1 LPYVTF
7 SGIFDK
13 RKDDGLVKP
22 SGLIICDLDHLP
34 DPVGAKKA
42 ILESLM
48 PALLFRSPS
57 GDGLKIVFA
66 IDLAVGEYTKYFE
79 AIRIHFKTELH
90 LILDNGKDLSRACF
104 LCHDPDVFYSSSPV
118 ILDQDFL
125 DTFLEDLPLAQ
136 DPNIITDIITEV
148 PLKKSEIISGSPEA
162 LFKMGLTWIESQES
176 FTQGNRHHFI
186 TGLSGFFH
194 RNGLNKT
201 QSISFLK
208 DYVRPGFDYNEIEGI
223 VSRIYSNRKYDAVT
237 LLENKC
243 SVESYLNFPLRLLWV
258 SKSQLKNRID
268 ELLAGSWI
276 KTTGEIPTSIKKNYL
291 LDVRNGKLDP
301 ELLLLLAAVRSI
313 IGKRNYTRTTSGFIY
328 NRMFGD
334 IPWREF
340 TRYWF
345 DKLIDVAMT
354 RGILTKLSG
363 GPGFRGFYV
372 SIEFK
377 PEELS
382 KKIINS
388 LAYKNNAIQHVKKA
402 ENDIA
407 SFKKMVQEQRI
418 EKSLPPFKFLRAI

>member
-1 LPYVTF
+1 MNLITDPQEDYHFTLFRPPITNILPETPPVSLNQVFQIIQGSELKEKTDQIRQESDKDLRSELKRSFLPYVTF

-148 PLKKSEIISGSPEA
+148 PLKKSEIISGSP
-162 LFKMGLTWIESQES
+162 
-176 FTQGNRHHFI
+176 
-186 TGLSGFFH
+186 
-194 RNGLNKT
+194 
-201 QSISFLK
+201 
-208 DYVRPGFDYNEIEGI
+208 
-223 VSRIYSNRKYDAVT
+223 
-237 LLENKC
+237 
-243 SVESYLNFPLRLLWV
+243 
-258 SKSQLKNRID
+258 
-268 ELLAGSWI
+268 
-276 KTTGEIPTSIKKNYL
+276 
-291 LDVRNGKLDP
+291 
-301 ELLLLLAAVRSI
+301 
-313 IGKRNYTRTTSGFIY
+313 
-328 NRMFGD
+328 
-334 IPWREF
+334 
-340 TRYWF
+340 
-345 DKLIDVAMT
+345 
-354 RGILTKLSG
+354 
-363 GPGFRGFYV
+363 
-372 SIEFK
+372 
-377 PEELS
+377 
-382 KKIINS
+382 
-388 LAYKNNAIQHVKKA
+388 
-402 ENDIA
+402 
-407 SFKKMVQEQRI
+407 
-418 EKSLPPFKFLRAI
+418 